1 MLSDLLSQSPRA
13 RRVPGPRQAVRTSLV
28 APCEG
33 ALVPA
38 SGQVD
43 GFSASELA
51 DGDESYQEV
60 RSVLE
65 SKMQFGTLAALVAAL
80 VLALLAALHIY
91 WGFGGRWPGSDERS
105 LAETVVGVTP
115 DGRMPGPGACL
126 VVALLLAV
134 AAALPLIVRSPLPL
148 PLPLPLWMPRIAL
161 WVATGVLAFR
171 GLGGY
176 LDRRLRP
183 GIVGLPYDRLNR
195 RLYSPLCLA
204 LAGLLAASLLV

>member
-1 MLSDLLSQSPRA
+1 
-13 RRVPGPRQAVRTSLV
+13 
-28 APCEG
+28 
-33 ALVPA
+33 
-38 SGQVD
+38 
-43 GFSASELA
+43 
-51 DGDESYQEV
+51 
-60 RSVLE
+60 
-65 SKMQFGTLAALVAAL
+65 MQLGTLAALVAAL
-80 VLALLAALHIY
+80 LLALLAALHVY

-115 DGRMPGPGACL
+115 DGRMPGPGACF
-126 VVALLLAV
+126 VVALLLAM

-148 PLPLPLWMPRIAL
+148 PLPLWMPRIAL
-161 WVATGVLAFR
+161 CVAAGVLTFR

-195 RLYSPLCLA
+195 RVYSPLCLA